1 MKTTEDILNI
11 ITDYV
16 LHDHITNEEIW
27 ARFIAFI
34 MVLDGLY

>member
-1 MKTTEDILNI
+1 MKTTEDVLYI
-11 ITDYV
+11 IADYV

-27 ARFIAFI
+27 ARFISFI